1 MFEGPKSVW
10 QVISRHI
17 RQHYL
22 ARNQTSMGIFVLRA
36 LRLVLED
43 AMIRVNDCDFRHTEE
58 KTQSCS
64 YNVTE

>member
-1 MFEGPKSVW
+1 
-10 QVISRHI
+10 
-17 RQHYL
+17 
-22 ARNQTSMGIFVLRA
+22 MGIFVLRA